1 MAFAFPACWADD
13 ERMNFLFQPF
23 KDRVASN
30 QTAYDRKLGFWKDLI
45 LQFLRFKARENST
58 ESPNSILIS
67 VDDLSKEFTR
77 KGRTP
82 KCLDVVVQE
91 MVKDDILVDVE
102 VLKHDLKEKI
112 SRQQASWSS
121 WGYQVMVSSP
131 LRKLSGRLMA
141 AVSPRT
147 AKSNES
153 RYVAKEM
160 IEDIATSV
168 LKTIRGSADS
178 NFVGSSCKLVVTK
191 CSVINMFPELP
202 QELLNL
208 ALLWLESERFCIKTW
223 SEDNQIYKFSENTNE
238 AVEAISEVEL
248 GIVQI
253 QSTKD
258 MLNKRI
264 DVWQKQC
271 SQYLMEI
278 KQQLVIK
285 NKLNARR
292 LLIRKK
298 GLEKAIDKD
307 IKHVQKLECVLDEI
321 YTAGSNQMVV
331 AAFESG
337 SKTLKTLNESTSLKD
352 VDEVMDQLSEQVAL
366 NQDISESLLS
376 PISDESSVSPDADLE
391 AELRDLL
398 GETTSAEVDEGEERG
413 LMAALDQL
421 SIEDHQLPSSAEK
434 KPSAAASLM

>member
-23 KDRVASN
+23 KDRVVSN
-30 QTAYDRKLGFWKDLI
+30 QTAYDRKLGIWKDLT

-67 VDDLSKEFTR
+67 VDDLSKEFKR
-77 KGRTP
+77 KGKTP

-147 AKSNES
+147 AKSNGS

-223 SEDNQIYKFSENTNE
+223 SEDNQIYKFSENTNK

-264 DVWQKQC
+264 DVRQKQC

-307 IKHVQKLECVLDEI
+307 INHVQKLECVLDEI

-391 AELRDLL
+391 AELRYLL
-398 GETTSAEVDEGEERG
+398 GETTSADKDEEEERG